1 MATEPAESQLKLKYS
16 RAKRQKNAGKR
27 DEINESYLISK
38 FAGNEWKRT
47 NEVGEQF
54 LLTQKKR
61 TDIPNHFV
69 KRNINV
75 CMHRSDD
82 VEQRQKN

>member
-54 LLTQKKR
+54 LLTQKNAQ
-61 TDIPNHFV
+61 TYQI
-69 KRNINV
+69 I
-75 CMHRSDD
+75 S
-82 VEQRQKN
+82 